1 MFGLFIIWFPFIV
14 LIFGSVLPR
23 RQLQHLF
30 CGAVQDAVVIGLD
43 HFNLPPV
50 GSDENV
56 IVYRAHVKCEGALAV
71 LIKSVGSRSAR
82 REVEYETIYAHG
94 GEGNGKRTVSVKI
107 YAFKDSDRLS
117 GAIDDVEPV

>member
-82 REVEYETIYAHG
+82 REVEYETIYAHTLTVAKG
-94 GEGNGKRTVSVKI
+94 TVSVPSPLKSMPS
-107 YAFKDSDRLS
+107 KT
-117 GAIDDVEPV
+117 AIG